1 MRERLQLTWLEW
13 AAVRLLVRSN
23 RVGLLVVKPYG
34 SRITFISRDVTDP
47 IDIIEHEPI
56 AQQLE
61 RLYHQPSCDDN
72 E

>member
-47 IDIIEHEPI
+47 IDITDHEPI
-56 AQQLE
+56 TQQLE
-61 RLYHQPSCDDN
+61 RLYHQPSLGDN